1 VTDENEDV
9 YIVRLRRRTLP
20 EQVDYL
26 ILQVSFLVA
35 RVGTLERE
43 AGELRDTVANLTARL
58 RAVER
63 ATPWTGPPIR
73 KTGPPTFTGT
83 SSTTSGATF
92 ASNYEEAMDMLQA
105 EVDKLR
111 QAEEDVKDED
121 DPE

>member
-43 AGELRDTVANLTARL
+43 AGELRDTVVNLTARL

-63 ATPWTGPPIR
+63 ATPWTGPPISR
-73 KTGPPTFTGT
+73 RPTITSGT
-83 SSTTSGATF
+83 STTTSGAVF
-92 ASNYEEAMDMLQA
+92 ARNHEEAMDMLQE

-111 QAEEDVKDED
+111 QAEADVKDED

>member
-63 ATPWTGPPIR
+63 ATPWTGPPISR
-73 KTGPPTFTGT
+73 RPTITSGT
-83 SSTTSGATF
+83 STSSSATF
-92 ASNYEEAMDMLQA
+92 ARNYEEAMDMLQE

-111 QAEEDVKDED
+111 QAEADVKDED